1 MYYICDICKCKCH
14 ITEKKFN
21 YEISNTC
28 SIKCNKIQIYKI
40 IIKNTQL
47 PDDIIFII
55 CKFLFTNK
63 YFTENK
69 FNIKK
74 YL

>member
-1 MYYICDICKCKCH
+1 MYYNCNICNSKCSFTNNKY
-14 ITEKKFN
+14 N
-21 YEISNTC
+21 YENSNTC
-28 SIKCNKIQIYKI
+28 SIKCNEIQIYKI
-40 IIKNTQL
+40 IYKNIQL

-55 CKFLFTNK
+55 SKFLFTNK

-69 FNIKK
+69 FNLKK